1 MSIWLKQIDN
11 KIEIAPFNKIV
22 DGKMVFNYNLY
33 EEQLL
38 KDGYIKYDGDK
49 NIEQLKVI
57 DGEILEK
64 SVDEIEQEEKQ
75 KILEQYRQ
83 YYNINPD
90 LQVCVTAYKNILD
103 RLNLPYSSKM
113 SDISSE
119 ILKQPDMTDQEKT
132 IMGFNV
138 QGQFNNIVLNLE
150 YIGIDRANYFAWQNM
165 NNLIES
171 LPK

>member
-1 MSIWLKQIDN
+1 MIIWLKQVDD
-11 KIEIAPFNKIV
+11 KIEVAPINKKV

-33 EEQLL
+33 EEQLI
-38 KDGYIKYDGDK
+38 KDGYIKYNG
-49 NIEQLKVI
+49 
-57 DGEILEK
+57 EK
-64 SVDEIEQEEKQ
+64 SIEWLKIVNGEVVEKSIEEIEEEEKQ
-75 KILEQYRQ
+75 KILIEYQK